1 MFSDL
6 KRETMEK
13 RMNVLEVVP
22 ITFPDVKRKYMFFV
36 PLLYHP
42 KHPNQFVVCVCNGS
56 LYDTQNV
63 TYDSMEEEH
72 LQVVELN

>member
-1 MFSDL
+1 
-6 KRETMEK
+6 MEK

-22 ITFPDVKRKYMFFV
+22 ITFPDVKRKYIFFV
-36 PLLYHP
+36 SLLHHP
-42 KHPNQFVVCVCNGS
+42 KHPNQFVVCVCVCNGS
-56 LYDTQNV
+56 LYDMQNV